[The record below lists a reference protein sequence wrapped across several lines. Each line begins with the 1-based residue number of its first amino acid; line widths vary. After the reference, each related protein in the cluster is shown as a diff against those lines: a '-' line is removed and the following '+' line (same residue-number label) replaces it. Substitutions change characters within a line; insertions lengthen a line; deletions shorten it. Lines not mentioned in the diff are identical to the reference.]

1 MFKGLTGNSI
11 LKTLGLA
18 ALAFLAYLVLAMLFT
33 QFYTRHG
40 ESVKVPKVIG
50 MPAENAFSLLD
61 DNDLEMVIIDSVY
74 REDMKPMTIIDQD
87 PKENM
92 KVKPG
97 RKIYVTVNSG
107 LKPKVKMPQLVN
119 GSSNLAKVL
128 LQSAG
133 LKLGRV
139 EHTQSSLG
147 SGLVLKQL
155 YKGRSIAPNTLLEK
169 GSIIDIV
176 VSEKENFVDSSVN
189 VMTAP
194 DPIDNSGL

>member
-1 MFKGLTGNSI
+1 MFKGFSGNSI

-40 ESVKVPKVIG
+40 ESVKVPKVLG

-74 REDMKPMTIIDQD
+74 SEGMKPMTIIDQD

-176 VSEKENFVDSSVN
+176 VSEKENFIDSSAN
-189 VMTAP
+189 PMTAP
-194 DPIDNSGL
+194 EPIDNSGL

>member
-1 MFKGLTGNSI
+1 MFKGLTGKVL

-18 ALAFLAYLVLAMLFT
+18 ALAFLAYLVLAMIFT

-61 DNDLEMVIIDSVY
+61 DKDLEMVIIDSVY
-74 REDMKPMTIIDQD
+74 SEEMKPMTIIDQD

-92 KVKPG
+92 NVKPG

-119 GSSNLAKVL
+119 GGSNLARVL

-139 EHTQSSLG
+139 DSVQSSLG
-147 SGLVLKQL
+147 SGLVLKQN
-155 YKGRSIAPNTLLEK
+155 YRGKSIAPNTLLEK
-169 GSIIDIV
+169 GSVIDIV
-176 VSEKENFVDSSVN
+176 VSKKMNYMDSSALQLPLN
-189 VMTAP
+189 EST
-194 DPIDNSGL
+194 DNSGL